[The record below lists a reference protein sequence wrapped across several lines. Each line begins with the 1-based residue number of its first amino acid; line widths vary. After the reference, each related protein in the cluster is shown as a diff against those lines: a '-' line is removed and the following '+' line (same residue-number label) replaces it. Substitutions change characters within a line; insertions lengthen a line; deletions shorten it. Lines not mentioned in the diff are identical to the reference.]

1 VLGFGEL
8 DHANDTII
16 RLRSSQGALSAT
28 QPECIE
34 GNRAVECVYEVGGT
48 LLVRDGELRASGG
61 LGETGVKGLAVE
73 GADRAVHRPEERGRA
88 SILEGHVGATR
99 DKIGGHARSAAGE
112 ILNGDGLSVPSDG
125 LVVGDGAGVLDEAGT
140 PLFEGVLLD
149 GGSIKLSGHRKDQ
162 HVSQ

>member
-16 RLRSSQGALSAT
+16 RLRSSEGALSAT
-28 QPECIE
+28 KTECVE

-61 LGETGVKGLAVE
+61 LGETSVEGLAVE
-73 GADRAVHRPEERGRA
+73 GADRAVHRPEERGRV

-99 DKIGGHARSAAGE
+99 DKVSGHAHSAAGE
-112 ILNGDGLSVPSDG
+112 VLDGNGLSVPSDG

-149 GGSIKLSGHRKDQ
+149 GGSVKLPARRRNQ
-162 HVSQ
+162 HVDK